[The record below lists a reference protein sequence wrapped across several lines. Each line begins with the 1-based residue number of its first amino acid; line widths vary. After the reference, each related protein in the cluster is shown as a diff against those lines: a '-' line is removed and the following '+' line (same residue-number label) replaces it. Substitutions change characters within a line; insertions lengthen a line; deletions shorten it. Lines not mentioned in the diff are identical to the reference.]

1 MPRFPPVCYRAPRA
15 LNTRPIPTD
24 LPEALTVSAAQSS
37 EMTALASRARAA
49 GRALS
54 RAGGARRTA
63 GLLSMASALEAAQ
76 AEVLAAN
83 AADVSDARA
92 RGLSGAMLDRLTLD
106 EKALVSMA
114 RGLRE
119 VAAQEDPLGE
129 VEALRVRPNGL
140 RVGRMRIP
148 LGVVG
153 IVYEARPNVTVDAA
167 GLCLKSGNATLL
179 RGGSEAHRSNA
190 ALVECLRAA
199 LTRADLPADAV
210 LSLPSTDRAWILAM
224 VQAEGLVDL
233 VIPRGGE
240 ALIRFVTAH
249 ARVPVIQHY
258 KGVCHVFVD
267 RAARLDDAVEICLN
281 AKVQRPGVCNA
292 METLLVHADVADV
305 FLPRVAAALT
315 RAGVELRGC
324 PRTCAL
330 VPEAGAADDTDWAA
344 EYLDL
349 VLAVRVVD
357 DLDAAVAHIERWGSD
372 HTESIVSQDYGA
384 VNRFLAEVNSAVV
397 MANAS
402 TRFADGA
409 QLGLGAEIGISTS
422 RLHAYGPMGAR
433 ELTTQKFVV
442 YGSGHV
448 RT

>member
-357 DLDAAVAHIERWGSD
+357 DFDAAVAHIERWGSD

>member
-1 MPRFPPVCYRAPRA
+1 
-15 LNTRPIPTD
+15 
-24 LPEALTVSAAQSS
+24 
-37 EMTALASRARAA
+37 
-49 GRALS
+49 
-54 RAGGARRTA
+54 
-63 GLLSMASALEAAQ
+63 
-76 AEVLAAN
+76 
-83 AADVSDARA
+83 
-92 RGLSGAMLDRLTLD
+92 
-106 EKALVSMA
+106 
-114 RGLRE
+114 
-119 VAAQEDPLGE
+119 
-129 VEALRVRPNGL
+129 
-140 RVGRMRIP
+140 
-148 LGVVG
+148 
-153 IVYEARPNVTVDAA
+153 
-167 GLCLKSGNATLL
+167 
-179 RGGSEAHRSNA
+179 
-190 ALVECLRAA
+190 
-199 LTRADLPADAV
+199 
-210 LSLPSTDRAWILAM
+210 
-224 VQAEGLVDL
+224 
-233 VIPRGGE
+233 
-240 ALIRFVTAH
+240 VTAH

-267 RAARLDDAVEICLN
+267 RAAHLDDAVEICLN

-292 METLLVHADVADV
+292 METLLVHADVADA

-330 VPEAGAADDTDWAA
+330 VPEASAADDTDWAA

>member
-24 LPEALTVSAAQSS
+24 LPEALTVTAAQAS

-83 AADVSDARA
+83 AADVTDARA
-92 RGLSGAMLDRLTLD
+92 RGISGAMLDRLTLD

-267 RAARLDDAVEICLN
+267 RAAHLDDAVEICLN

-292 METLLVHADVADV
+292 METLLVHADVADA

-330 VPEAGAADDTDWAA
+330 VPEASAADDTDWAA

-357 DLDAAVAHIERWGSD
+357 DLDAAIAHIERWGSD

>member
-1 MPRFPPVCYRAPRA
+1 LPRFPPVCYRAPRA

-24 LPEALTVSAAQSS
+24 LPEALTVSAAQAS

-83 AADVSDARA
+83 AADVTDARA
-92 RGLSGAMLDRLTLD
+92 RGISDAMLDRLTLD

-267 RAARLDDAVEICLN
+267 RAAHLDDAVEICLN

-292 METLLVHADVADV
+292 METLLVHADVADA

-330 VPEAGAADDTDWAA
+330 VPEASAADDTDWAA

>member
-1 MPRFPPVCYRAPRA
+1 
-15 LNTRPIPTD
+15 
-24 LPEALTVSAAQSS
+24 
-37 EMTALASRARAA
+37 
-49 GRALS
+49 
-54 RAGGARRTA
+54 
-63 GLLSMASALEAAQ
+63 
-76 AEVLAAN
+76 
-83 AADVSDARA
+83 
-92 RGLSGAMLDRLTLD
+92 
-106 EKALVSMA
+106 
-114 RGLRE
+114 
-119 VAAQEDPLGE
+119 
-129 VEALRVRPNGL
+129 
-140 RVGRMRIP
+140 MRIP

-267 RAARLDDAVEICLN
+267 RAAHLDDAVEICLN

-292 METLLVHADVADV
+292 METLLVHADVADA

-330 VPEAGAADDTDWAA
+330 VPEASAADDTDWAA

>member
-1 MPRFPPVCYRAPRA
+1 LPRFPPVCYRAPRA

-24 LPEALTVSAAQSS
+24 LPEALTVSAAQAS

-76 AEVLAAN
+76 AKVLAAN
-83 AADVSDARA
+83 AADVTDARA
-92 RGLSGAMLDRLTLD
+92 RGISGAMLDRLTLD

-267 RAARLDDAVEICLN
+267 RAAHLDDAVEICLN

-292 METLLVHADVADV
+292 METLLVHADVADA

-330 VPEAGAADDTDWAA
+330 VPEASAADDTDWAA